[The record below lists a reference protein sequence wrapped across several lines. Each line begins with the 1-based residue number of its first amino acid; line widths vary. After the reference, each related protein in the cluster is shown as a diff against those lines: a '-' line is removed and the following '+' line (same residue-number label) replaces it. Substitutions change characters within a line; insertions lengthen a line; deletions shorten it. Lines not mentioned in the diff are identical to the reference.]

1 MKSTCNR
8 QKDNW
13 HIRTLRFAL
22 GLLQFPSYS
31 MAAAGMANGHHLT
44 ALHLVVLPPQDS
56 KFYLHKRQFKGSWF
70 NATWRRLLTSPDDS
84 TLLCVSPFWVEAGT
98 LLPYHRILLQLVPTG
113 INADY
118 PTCFYHL
125 QNMSLHLLP
134 PWGILLQPFST
145 RRAYHVF
152 HAMML

>member
-56 KFYLHKRQFKGSWF
+56 KFYLHKRQFKGSCLMQRGEGF
-70 NATWRRLLTSPDDS
+70 SPLLMTAHC
-84 TLLCVSPFWVEAGT
+84 CVSHLFGWRQALFFLIIVSSCNLFQQALMLTT
-98 LLPYHRILLQLVPTG
+98 LHASSICKICHFIYFLRGEFCYNL
-113 INADY
+113 
-118 PTCFYHL
+118 F
-125 QNMSLHLLP
+125 P
-134 PWGILLQPFST
+134 PGELTMYS
-145 RRAYHVF
+145 
-152 HAMML
+152 ML